1 MSCLLKLRAFL
12 VASVVPAAAILMP
25 KDAEA
30 YPIDCAILLC
40 MAGGF
45 PASAECSAAKTEM
58 IRRITP
64 WPIEPPLQ
72 LWRCPMGISAE
83 DAAVAGISVPHLG
96 LDGLPPEVRAYRD
109 GIEIYHVRYTR
120 VTSGDDNGSVQDD
133 TVEGRYDREGNFSWV
148 NSSFIEGPSWLSQ
161 IPGATRR
168 TIIDDE
174 TPAYRG
180 PQIIG
185 HENSARGRLRGIAM
199 RYRDHE
205 GTPHFQWVGY

>member
-1 MSCLLKLRAFL
+1 MSCLLKFRAL
-12 VASVVPAAAILMP
+12 LGASSLTVASMLSPQ
-25 KDAEA
+25 DAKA

-45 PASAECSAAKTEM
+45 PASTECSAAKAEV

-72 LWRCPMGISAE
+72 LWRCPLGISTQ
-83 DAAVAGISVPHLG
+83 DAALAGISVPQLG
-96 LDGLPPEVRAYRD
+96 PDGLTPEVRAYRD

-120 VTSGDDNGSVQDD
+120 VTSGDENGSVQDD
-133 TVEGRYDREGNFSWV
+133 TVQGRYDREGNFSWV
-148 NSSFIEGPSWLSQ
+148 NSSFVEGPEWLSE

-168 TIIDDE
+168 TITDDD
-174 TPAYRG
+174 TPAYLG
-180 PQIIG
+180 PRVVG

-205 GTPHFQWVGY
+205 GTPYFEWVGY

>member
-1 MSCLLKLRAFL
+1 MSCLLKFRAL
-12 VASVVPAAAILMP
+12 LAASSLTVASMLSPQ
-25 KDAEA
+25 DAKA

-45 PASAECSAAKTEM
+45 PASTECSAAKAEV

-72 LWRCPMGISAE
+72 LWRCPLGISTQ
-83 DAAVAGISVPHLG
+83 DAALAGISVPQLG
-96 LDGLPPEVRAYRD
+96 PDGLTPEVRAYRD

-120 VTSGDDNGSVQDD
+120 VTSGDENGSVQDD
-133 TVEGRYDREGNFSWV
+133 TVQGRYDREGNFSWV
-148 NSSFIEGPSWLSQ
+148 NSSFVEGPEWLSE

-168 TIIDDE
+168 TIIEDD
-174 TPAYRG
+174 TPAYRR

-205 GTPHFQWVGY
+205 GTLHFQWVGY